1 MILLIVAAQRG
12 NSRKGN
18 SQSVAEIKTETKAVG
33 ETLQREA
40 VMAASGLFSGLCA
53 EVTCPICRD
62 YFEDPVMTECGHNFC
77 HTCLAR
83 CGVEPKGPVSCPQC
97 RTQIQKRNFR
107 SNRHLASIVE
117 LVKTLPEG
125 EDREDGQ
132 RVCVRHQ
139 EPLKLFCKDDE
150 ALICVVC
157 DRSMDHQGHKVLPAD
172 EASQEYKRKIKTSLV
187 SLEKERKKLMDQKL
201 VKELRMEERL
211 EQLEQ
216 EKLKIRSAFEGIIT
230 FFVEKGELWLGQL
243 DDLEEEMKK
252 RQEESLCKLSEEISQ
267 LSQLISEMEEKCLQP
282 ASEFLQD
289 IRNASSRCEK
299 NVMEDAMD
307 LSPWLEV
314 TLRFTSLKSSALEKS
329 VKNYQVKM
337 LRIKKDITPLSLDNE
352 PLKMTAK
359 FWHNR
364 MIEDSLPGSQEPTL
378 EKVGVT
384 LDADSAHPELVLS
397 VDQKQVK
404 WEMEPQDLPGSP
416 RRFDTMLYA
425 LGSQRFTSGRHWW
438 EVEVQETGPWEHLWG
453 QPVWAVGVA
462 RSTVPR
468 KGYVGL
474 SPHEG
479 IWAVGKTHSDFSAP
493 CQLSAF
499 TSPEPTPLTLRQK
512 VRKIRVALDY
522 EEDWVD
528 FFDADSDDLIFTFHS
543 GSFSGEEV
551 QPFFYTAGWDGSLA
565 C

>member
-1 MILLIVAAQRG
+1 
-12 NSRKGN
+12 
-18 SQSVAEIKTETKAVG
+18 
-33 ETLQREA
+33 
-40 VMAASGLFSGLCA
+40 MAASGLFSGLCA

-282 ASEFLQD
+282 ASEFLQVKLQ
-289 IRNASSRCEK
+289 AGPLPC
-299 NVMEDAMD
+299 
-307 LSPWLEV
+307 SPPQLKRV
-314 TLRFTSLKSSALEKS
+314 LSLKMPTMPFPSSCLFCPS
-329 VKNYQVKM
+329 S
-337 LRIKKDITPLSLDNE
+337 P
-352 PLKMTAK
+352 
-359 FWHNR
+359 
-364 MIEDSLPGSQEPTL
+364 
-378 EKVGVT
+378 VGVT

-438 EVEVQETGPWEHLWG
+438 ECGLLGWQEALFRGRGTSALVLTRGSGPWG
-453 QPVWAVGVA
+453 
-462 RSTVPR
+462 RRTVT
-468 KGYVGL
+468 
-474 SPHEG
+474 SPHL
-479 IWAVGKTHSDFSAP
+479 VSSRLLLP
-493 CQLSAF
+493 LS
-499 TSPEPTPLTLRQK
+499 
-512 VRKIRVALDY
+512 
-522 EEDWVD
+522 
-528 FFDADSDDLIFTFHS
+528 
-543 GSFSGEEV
+543 
-551 QPFFYTAGWDGSLA
+551 QPP
-565 C
+565 